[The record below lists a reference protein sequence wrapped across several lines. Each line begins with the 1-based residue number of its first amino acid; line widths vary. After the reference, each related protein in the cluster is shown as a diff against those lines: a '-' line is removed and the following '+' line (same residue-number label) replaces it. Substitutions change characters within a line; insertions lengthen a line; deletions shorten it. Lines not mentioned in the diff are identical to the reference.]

1 MSYPDYNNNFT
12 QSPKQPNNQNNTG
25 LIVTI
30 SILASVVVIALIF
43 VTLLVTGV
51 ISFGGSSEQTAV
63 PVTTQ
68 TESAPQVTTSNEVVS
83 APSPEPQPIPVQ
95 RTMYIDCNVSLTM
108 RTGPSTSN
116 SEICQVP
123 TGSSV
128 YVIEYTNNEFARI
141 TYNGYE
147 GYVMKQYLSDTQP
160 YVWHYSESEVESF
173 VAGSLR
179 GYVNAINTGD
189 TSFVYDYYSGSIV
202 QSELASIESNSKA
215 AAREELLSVNC
226 HSVNRISKTQVS
238 VIRESTIRVYYY
250 DGAVKDVVEKYKY
263 TVDGSSGRMFI
274 TALNKA

>member
-12 QSPKQPNNQNNTG
+12 QSPKQSNNKSNTG

-51 ISFGGSSEQTAV
+51 ISFGGSEQPAV
-63 PVTTQ
+63 PDTTQ
-68 TESAPQVTTSNEVVS
+68 SEPAPQITTSNEVVS

-123 TGSSV
+123 TGASV
-128 YVIEYTNNEFARI
+128 YVIEYANNEFARI

-147 GYVMKQYLSDTQP
+147 GYVMRQYLADTQP
-160 YVWHYSESEVESF
+160 YVWHYSESEVENF

-263 TVDGSSGRMFI
+263 TVDGSSGRMYI
-274 TALNKA
+274 TALNQA

>member
-12 QSPKQPNNQNNTG
+12 QSPKQPKNKSNTG
-25 LIVTI
+25 LIVAI
-30 SILASVVVIALIF
+30 SILTSVVVIALIF

-51 ISFGGSSEQTAV
+51 ISFGSDSGQTAV
-63 PVTTQ
+63 PAAQ
-68 TESAPQVTTSNEVVS
+68 TESAAQVTTSNEVVS
-83 APSPEPQPIPVQ
+83 APSPEPKPIPVQ
-95 RTMYIDCNVSLTM
+95 RTMYVDCNVSLTM

-116 SEICQVP
+116 SEVCQVP

-189 TSFVYDYYSGSIV
+189 TSFVYDYYSGSLV
-202 QSELASIESNSKA
+202 QSELASIESNSNA

-250 DGAVKDVVEKYKY
+250 DGAVKDLQERYKY
-263 TVDGSSGRMFI
+263 TVDGSSGRMYI
-274 TALNKA
+274 TAINKA